1 MLLDKLIELAIT
13 LFVIDKPMGR
23 LSFLKANILV
33 LVFGILVSPIFLLII
48 LFLNNLGFGDFSDLS
63 EVAKSILNLLGLA
76 IAIVL
81 CSKRLW
87 DIGGEKK
94 LSIAFSFVINLVIP
108 LIAIFFNIFKY
119 LPMIIF
125 ILLLVI
131 KGKEKNKIQSEEKK
145 EEISEEG

>member
-48 LFLNNLGFGDFSDLS
+48 LFLNNIGFGDFSDLS
-63 EVAKSILNLLGLA
+63 EVAKNILNLFGLA

-87 DIGGEKK
+87 DIIEEKK